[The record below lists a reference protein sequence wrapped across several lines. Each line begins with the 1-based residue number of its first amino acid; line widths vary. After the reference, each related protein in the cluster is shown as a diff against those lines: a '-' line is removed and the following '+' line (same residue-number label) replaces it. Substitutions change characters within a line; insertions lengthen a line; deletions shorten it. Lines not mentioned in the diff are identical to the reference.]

1 MTQGRWVEIIVAL
14 CIVGKLVR
22 KKLVIRNLPVHT
34 GSNEATTRYEEKEA
48 RNVRKTNRMPKGKT
62 NIHYLLAGID
72 VQNGFSK
79 DISPKIFKVICVRV
93 Y

>member
-48 RNVRKTNRMPKGKT
+48 RNVRKTKGTSNFKLNYNT
-62 NIHYLLAGID
+62 TDSKHKIHLSSQA
-72 VQNGFSK
+72 
-79 DISPKIFKVICVRV
+79 
-93 Y
+93 